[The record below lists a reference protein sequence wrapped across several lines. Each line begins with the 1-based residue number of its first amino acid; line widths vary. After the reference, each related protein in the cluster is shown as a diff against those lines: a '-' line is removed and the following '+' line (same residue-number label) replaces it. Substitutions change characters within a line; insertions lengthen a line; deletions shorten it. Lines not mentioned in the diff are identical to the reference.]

1 MLWPCPQILKPDWK
15 GFPRANPLAYLAS
28 SSAMKEKS
36 FIAMTPGDR
45 VWVDVE
51 VSELGLLVLGQLVG
65 VGLVD
70 AQLLQTPDLIR
81 RRENSL
87 ISAGARAGWI

>member
-1 MLWPCPQILKPDWK
+1 
-15 GFPRANPLAYLAS
+15 
-28 SSAMKEKS
+28 
-36 FIAMTPGDR
+36 MTPGDC

-51 VSELGLLVLGQLVG
+51 VGELGLLVLGQLVG

-81 RRENSL
+81 RRENSF
-87 ISAGARAGWI
+87 ISAGARASWIRTFEPWDNESTVVPQS